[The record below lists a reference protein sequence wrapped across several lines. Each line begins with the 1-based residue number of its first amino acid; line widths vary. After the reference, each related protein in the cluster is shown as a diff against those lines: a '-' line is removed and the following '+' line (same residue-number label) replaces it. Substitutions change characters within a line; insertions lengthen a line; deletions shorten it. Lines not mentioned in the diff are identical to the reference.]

1 MDPAKFTNRN
11 RRKSDDS
18 RLTLGE
24 QNVGASGKPH
34 AEMRSRGGSSRSFK
48 DFSVFFAF
56 FETKIS
62 SAADTAAIQR
72 DGGAFRVQEIIGSF
86 RILLTAFAVELAPR
100 DRRHPKGVISLRR
113 FVMHATSV
121 SVRRWRTA

>member
-1 MDPAKFTNRN
+1 MDSAKFTNRN

-34 AEMRSRGGSSRSFK
+34 AEMRSRGGSSQSFK

-86 RILLTAFAVELAPR
+86 RILLTALPSSWRPRQAPS
-100 DRRHPKGVISLRR
+100 KGRFRLRR